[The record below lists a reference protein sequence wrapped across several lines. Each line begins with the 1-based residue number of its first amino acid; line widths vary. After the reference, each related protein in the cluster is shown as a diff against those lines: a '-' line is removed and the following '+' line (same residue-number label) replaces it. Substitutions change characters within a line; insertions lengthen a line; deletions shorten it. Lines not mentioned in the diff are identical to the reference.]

1 MRSLKSGTRIFLGE
15 KTAFYGYIVY
25 SRVIEMNNKI
35 FLLYLGQSAEF
46 SENCGIKRNSFFM
59 YNSPDNVYS
68 DDLTTPKR
76 TK

>member
-1 MRSLKSGTRIFLGE
+1 MCCTKYIYITLILSGKQDKEGKGGVELNKKTRLF
-15 KTAFYGYIVY
+15 F
-25 SRVIEMNNKI
+25 
-35 FLLYLGQSAEF
+35 
-46 SENCGIKRNSFFM
+46 FFM